1 MSCLAIH
8 SRSAAS
14 MRVCHPRPP
23 ALKCWSTSGE
33 SRMVVDTFGLA
44 LGGLPRRTVALA
56 NFSGQ
61 PSVERSGAT
70 SCSEPGAVE
79 RSFPFIGFP

>member
-1 MSCLAIH
+1 M
-8 SRSAAS
+8 
-14 MRVCHPRPP
+14 
-23 ALKCWSTSGE
+23 
-33 SRMVVDTFGLA
+33 VDTFGLA
-44 LGGLPRRTVALA
+44 LGGRPRRTVARA

-79 RSFPFIGFP
+79 RSFPFMAFLTLMIGCAPSRGVQTRTTIVASRNSIVMKRSSP